1 MAFQVSPGVLVTE
14 KDLTNV
20 IPAVST
26 TAGGIVITAEKGPID
41 EITTISSETELV
53 ETFGKPNSSNFE
65 EFFCAANFLGYGNN
79 LKVVRPITG
88 LVNAVST
95 GTAVLI
101 KNTSDYL
108 DNYYSETGAGQVT
121 NIGTWAA
128 REAGTLGNSLK
139 VSLCSNSTAF
149 K

>member
-41 EITTISSETELV
+41 EVTTISSETELV

-65 EFFCAANFLGYGNN
+65 EFFTAANFL
-79 LKVVRPITG
+79 
-88 LVNAVST
+88 
-95 GTAVLI
+95 
-101 KNTSDYL
+101 
-108 DNYYSETGAGQVT
+108 Q
-121 NIGTWAA
+121 
-128 REAGTLGNSLK
+128 
-139 VSLCSNSTAF
+139 
-149 K
+149 

>member
-26 TAGGIVITAEKGPID
+26 TAGGIVITAEKGSID

-65 EFFCAANFLGYGNN
+65 EFFCDANFLG
-79 LKVVRPITG
+79 
-88 LVNAVST
+88 
-95 GTAVLI
+95 
-101 KNTSDYL
+101 
-108 DNYYSETGAGQVT
+108 
-121 NIGTWAA
+121 
-128 REAGTLGNSLK
+128 
-139 VSLCSNSTAF
+139 
-149 K
+149 